1 MYIYIHINIKII
13 VDSLLKKI
21 NKYIELL
28 RQLTSIKNIKAR
40 FCGQYGRLSACTC
53 KKKVR
58 KIQYRRFRLGFRNLE
73 LEKKAQWYM
82 GMRTQSKIRVLN

>member
-53 KKKVR
+53 KKKS
-58 KIQYRRFRLGFRNLE
+58 
-73 LEKKAQWYM
+73 EKDTVQE
-82 GMRTQSKIRVLN
+82 V

>member
-28 RQLTSIKNIKAR
+28 RQLTSIKNIKAS
-40 FCGQYGRLSACTC
+40 FVVNMAG
-53 KKKVR
+53 
-58 KIQYRRFRLGFRNLE
+58 
-73 LEKKAQWYM
+73 
-82 GMRTQSKIRVLN
+82 

>member
-28 RQLTSIKNIKAR
+28 RQLTSIKNIKAS
-40 FCGQYGRLSACTC
+40 FVVNMAGWVHAHV

-58 KIQYRRFRLGFRNLE
+58 KIQ
-73 LEKKAQWYM
+73 
-82 GMRTQSKIRVLN
+82 